1 MALTVQTAK
10 RTRRKELEGKMD
22 TSEQIKP
29 IRKYNR
35 LAIVSFVLGLIT
47 IIFPIIS
54 ILYLIAVNGGPG
66 YLQSLFCG
74 IPVAFVSIITGI
86 VSLVQIRR
94 KNQKCDWMATLG
106 IVFGNLFYV
115 ILCIMVFILISPF
128 LFGAAH

>member
-1 MALTVQTAK
+1 MALTAQTAK

-35 LAIVSFVLGLIT
+35 LAIVSFVLGLMT

-94 KNQKCDWMATLG
+94 KNQKGDWMATLG

-115 ILCIMVFILISPF
+115 ILCIMVFVLISPF
-128 LFGAAH
+128 LFGTAH